1 MRRRLFRLGG
11 PSGPQ
16 RDRLRHRL
24 IDRVLGAILYAGA
37 VSRVDFILIAMLLT
51 AMAAAVVVYL
61 GY

>member
-1 MRRRLFRLGG
+1 
-11 PSGPQ
+11 
-16 RDRLRHRL
+16 L